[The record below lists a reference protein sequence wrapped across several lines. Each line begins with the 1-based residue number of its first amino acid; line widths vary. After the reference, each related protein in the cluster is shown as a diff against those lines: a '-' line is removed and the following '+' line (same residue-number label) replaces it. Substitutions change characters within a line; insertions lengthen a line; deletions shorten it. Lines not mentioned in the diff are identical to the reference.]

1 MAEAIA
7 TAAEGSASVRGMR
20 TTFASFASTLAL
32 AAAACG
38 GGGDA
43 ELETPPQCNPL
54 GGASCVTPWPSALYE
69 VDDPEARTG
78 RRLAVPED
86 ALPANVDGIRV
97 SPALYNTG
105 DGFSAAAP
113 MITAFSTGVDPGSLV
128 HYSNYAAS
136 VTAASPTVIV
146 DMSTGELVHHF
157 AELDAPAAADPARQ
171 ALYIRPAA
179 MLKGG
184 TRYAVAIKRTLR
196 ARGGGELPIPEGF
209 QAILDDRRTDHALL
223 EGARPRYAEIFAALE
238 AHGIARADLVTAWD
252 FTTASREAVRADVLD
267 ARDAALAAMGPM
279 GANLTFSV
287 TSDMPSSDARI
298 ARRIDG
304 QFDVPLLLSNGGAT
318 TPGVALVRGPDGRPV
333 TGGMYRVPFTAIVP
347 QCALGAQ
354 APVPMMIYGH
364 GLMGDATQV
373 HSSGTRHA
381 SAELCMVVVGTD
393 MRGMSTPDVPN
404 VILALA
410 DANNGPGIFDALVQ
424 GMINHVALVQI
435 ARGPMAQTLFR
446 KQGNQPL
453 VDPDRFYYYGI
464 SQGGIMGTTVCAIDP
479 VIERCVL
486 QVGAINYSLLL
497 ERSSDWPTYQL
508 VLGGSY
514 RNPLD
519 VALLINLMQQH
530 WDRTEPTGFADG
542 ILDRSI
548 PGTPAK
554 QVFMQI
560 AIADAEVSNVASEY
574 QARTMGIPT
583 LTPSPY
589 VPFGLEGTAGP
600 ARNGMV
606 IYDFGLGST
615 IPPTNEPPP
624 DNNVHS
630 NIRNKRQTVEMMKR
644 FYETGDIVQL
654 CTAPTGC
661 DCPAGGCGPD
671 L

>member
-7 TAAEGSASVRGMR
+7 TASGGSASVRGMR

-32 AAAACG
+32 VAAACG
-38 GGGDA
+38 GGDV
-43 ELETPPQCNPL
+43 ELETPAPCNPL

-69 VDDPEARTG
+69 VDDPGTRTG

-86 ALPANVDGIRV
+86 ALPVNVEGIRV
-97 SPALYNTG
+97 RPTTFNAA

-113 MITAFSTGVDPGSLV
+113 MITAFGGGVDPGNLV
-128 HYSNYAAS
+128 PHASIAAS

-157 AELDAPAAADPARQ
+157 AEVDAPADPQPARQ

-196 ARGGGELPIPEGF
+196 ARGGGELPISEGF
-209 QAILDDRRTDHALL
+209 QAILDDQRTDHALL
-223 EGARPRYAEIFAALE
+223 ERARPRYAEIFAALE
-238 AHGIARADLVTAWD
+238 AHGIARTELVTAWD
-252 FTTASREAVRADVLD
+252 FTTASREAVRADLLD
-267 ARDAALAAMGPM
+267 ARDAALAAMGTM
-279 GANLTFSV
+279 GANLTFAV
-287 TSDMPSSDARI
+287 TKDEPSSDPRI

-304 QFDVPLLLSNGGAT
+304 QFDVPLLLSEGGAV

-333 TGGMYRVPFTAIVP
+333 TAGMYRVPFTAIVP
-347 QCALGAQ
+347 ACALAAQ
-354 APVPMMIYGH
+354 DPVPMMIYGH

-381 SAELCMVVVGTD
+381 AAELCMVAVGTD

-404 VILALA
+404 VILALS

-424 GMINHVALVQI
+424 GMVNHVALVQI
-435 ARGPMAQTLFR
+435 ARGPMAETLFR
-446 KQGNQPL
+446 KPGDQPL
-453 VDPDRFYYYGI
+453 VDPDRFYFYGI

-497 ERSSDWPTYQL
+497 ERSSDWPTYQIA
-508 VLGGSY
+508 LGGAY

-519 VALLINLMQQH
+519 VALLINLMQQQ

-542 ILDRSI
+542 LLDRSI

-554 QVFMQI
+554 QVLLQI
-560 AIADAEVSNVASEY
+560 AIADAEVSNLASEY

-600 ARNGMV
+600 VRNGMV
-606 IYDFGLGST
+606 IYDFGLGGT
-615 IPPTNEPPP
+615 IPATNTAPP
-624 DNNVHS
+624 DNDVHS
-630 NIRNKRQTVEMMKR
+630 NIRNKRQTIEMMRR

-654 CTAPTGC
+654 CTAPAGC